1 VTSLYDVTVSVRIPN
16 GSAGAG
22 VARAVTQAMAAR
34 AGLPPLSSARAGGVV
49 AGGLRGSTGAVRLEL
64 AAATGS
70 LQVWLSADD
79 AAVERMADQL
89 ADHGVERNGERLVLR
104 FERAPLRGVPD

>member
-1 VTSLYDVTVSVRIPN
+1 MTSLRDVTVSVRMPN
-16 GSAGAG
+16 GSGGAG

-49 AGGLRGSTGAVRLEL
+49 AGGLRGSTGPVMLQL
-64 AAATGS
+64 ASGTGT

-79 AAVERMADQL
+79 GAISRMAGRL
-89 ADHGVERNGERLVLR
+89 ADHGVERDGGALVLR
-104 FERAPLRGVPD
+104 FERAPLRGVAD